1 MKPRIKTTPE
11 DVIEIQ
17 RPKAA
22 AAETKDAEAA
32 IASLAELS
40 GVAYARKRKQSAA
53 DLGMPVGVLDKQVRK
68 HHAKIEQ
75 GDAALP
81 HWYVEPYAAAVDGA
95 ALLEDIRNV
104 FRRYIALPPHAAE
117 ALALW
122 VLHAWTFDAFDISPF
137 VVLVSPTKRCGKTSL
152 LILIYWLTPRS
163 ELASNISPSAIFRY
177 IEDQRPCLLIDEA
190 DTFVRENEELRGIL
204 NSGHTKTAAHVIRN
218 VEINGEHKPRRF
230 STWAPK
236 AIASIKKLA
245 DTLED
250 RSIIITMRRKS
261 KDELVERRRGGDMEE
276 FSELRSKALRWGTDN
291 LEALKTADPAMPEKL
306 NDRAADNWRPLVAI
320 ADLAGCEWP
329 ERARV
334 TALAL
339 SGEEIGNEDIGVQ
352 LLKDTHAMFGPGI
365 DVLLSK
371 HIIENLCADPEKPWL
386 EYARGRPITPK
397 QVARLLGAFG
407 IISGTVHP
415 PATSSGKGYKREQFD
430 DAARRYLTGGTSIC
444 PDNLLSKRPNVQ
456 TTAAQAVPTG
466 FVSVRKSVSDGSKSG
481 NLPYSRVGLDV
492 WTDRKPE
499 NGDGGR
505 LGASDRPPLGEFSEK
520 RDDASG
526 DLESSVEDYLG
537 PPGDDP
543 ADFLGDIPD
552 FLVRRK

>member
-1 MKPRIKTTPE
+1 MARNFPDGKPAYGPNGPHS
-11 DVIEIQ
+11 EIHE
-17 RPKAA
+17 PISYLEGTNADLDELA
-22 AAETKDAEAA
+22 GTKDAEAV

-40 GVAYARKRKQSAA
+40 DVAYARKRKQSAA
-53 DLGMPVGVLDKQVRK
+53 DLGMPVGFLDKQVRK

-81 HWYVEPYAAAVDGA
+81 HWHVEPCAAAVDGA
-95 ALLEDIRNV
+95 AQLDGIRNV

-236 AIASIKKLA
+236 VIASIKKLA

-261 KDELVERRRGGDMEE
+261 KDERVERRRGGDTEE
-276 FSELRSKALRWGTDN
+276 FSELRSEALRWGTDN
-291 LEALKTADPAMPEKL
+291 LEALKTADTAMPEKL
-306 NDRAADNWRPLVAI
+306 SDRAADNWRPLVAI

-339 SGEEIGNEDIGVQ
+339 SGEE
-352 LLKDTHAMFGPGI
+352 GPR
-365 DVLLSK
+365 
-371 HIIENLCADPEKPWL
+371 C
-386 EYARGRPITPK
+386 
-397 QVARLLGAFG
+397 
-407 IISGTVHP
+407 
-415 PATSSGKGYKREQFD
+415 
-430 DAARRYLTGGTSIC
+430 
-444 PDNLLSKRPNVQ
+444 
-456 TTAAQAVPTG
+456 
-466 FVSVRKSVSDGSKSG
+466 SV
-481 NLPYSRVGLDV
+481 
-492 WTDRKPE
+492 T
-499 NGDGGR
+499 
-505 LGASDRPPLGEFSEK
+505 
-520 RDDASG
+520 
-526 DLESSVEDYLG
+526 
-537 PPGDDP
+537 
-543 ADFLGDIPD
+543 
-552 FLVRRK
+552 